1 MALDIDE
8 DNLKSGILGIVIAV
22 IEIVRDA
29 IRIQAI
35 RRMDSGRLTDD
46 EIERLG
52 QALMELDIAIEEIK
66 VEHDLTDTVSE
77 IRNGLDD
84 LVDDLLNQI
93 LNPEIPEEIR

>member
-66 VEHDLTDTVSE
+66 VEHNLTETVSE

-93 LNPEIPEEIR
+93 LNPEIPGEIK

>member
-66 VEHDLTDTVSE
+66 VEHDLTETVSE

-84 LVDDLLNQI
+84 LVDDMLNQI
-93 LNPEIPEEIR
+93 LNPEIPEEIK

>member
-1 MALDIDE
+1 MVLDIDE

-22 IEIVRDA
+22 VEIVRDA

-35 RRMDSGRLTDD
+35 RRVDSGLLTDE
-46 EIERLG
+46 EIERMG

-66 VEHDLTDTVSE
+66 VEHSLTNTVSE
-77 IRNGLDD
+77 IREGLDD

-93 LNPEIPEEIR
+93 LNPKIPEEIK

>member
-1 MALDIDE
+1 MVLDIDE

-22 IEIVRDA
+22 VEIVRDA

-35 RRMDSGRLTDD
+35 RRVDSGQLTDE

-66 VEHDLTDTVSE
+66 VEHSLTNTVSE
-77 IRNGLDD
+77 IREGLDD

-93 LNPEIPEEIR
+93 LNPKIPEEIK

>member
-1 MALDIDE
+1 MVLDIDE

-22 IEIVRDA
+22 VEIVRDA

-35 RRMDSGRLTDD
+35 RRGDSGLLTDE
-46 EIERLG
+46 EIERMG

-66 VEHDLTDTVSE
+66 VEHSLTNTVSE
-77 IRNGLDD
+77 IREGLDD

-93 LNPEIPEEIR
+93 LNPKIPEEIK